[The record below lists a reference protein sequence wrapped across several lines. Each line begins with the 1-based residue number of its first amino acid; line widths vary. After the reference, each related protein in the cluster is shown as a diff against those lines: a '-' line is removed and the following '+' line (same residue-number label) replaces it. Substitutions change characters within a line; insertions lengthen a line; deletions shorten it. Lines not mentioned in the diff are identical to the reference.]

1 MKILEGV
8 RVLDLTRLL
17 IGDYCTMLLGDMGA
31 EVIKVEEPDLG
42 DYIRWAPPF
51 INEQSVLH
59 LLLNRNKK
67 SLRLNLKSEKGKEVF
82 NNLVKRS
89 DLIVE
94 NFRPGVAKKLGIDYD
109 SVKKIN
115 DQIIYCSISSYG
127 QDGPYKHSPGHDINY
142 LGYAGILDIT
152 GSRNS
157 PPVIPGVQIADLP
170 TSLMA
175 ALGIIAALYLKG
187 KTGKGQYIDVS
198 ALDVATS
205 LIVVP
210 AATYIGE
217 GKSPERGTWFLN
229 GGLPCYNIYET
240 KDKKYITVGCIEE
253 KFWTSFCKV
262 LDVEDFIPFQ
272 YTRDEEKIKEMFQ
285 AIGRIIS
292 TETREEWLKLFAK
305 KSLPCGP
312 VHDFEDVFR
321 DPQIL
326 YRRMI
331 MEAKYPEVGKV
342 KQFNIPVK
350 FSESSCEI
358 RQPPPSF
365 GEHTEDILKQ
375 LGYSETEIAEMRQNG
390 IV

>member
-1 MKILEGV
+1 MRILEGV

-31 EVIKVEEPDLG
+31 EVIKVEEPALG

-59 LLLNRNKK
+59 LLLNRNKR
-67 SLRLNLKSEKGKEVF
+67 SLKLNLKSEKGKEVF
-82 NNLVKRS
+82 NKLVKRS

-94 NFRPGVAKKLGIDYD
+94 NFRPSVAEKLGIDYD

-115 DQIIYCSISSYG
+115 EQIIYCSISSYG
-127 QDGPYKHSPGHDINY
+127 QDGPYKDSPGHDINY

-152 GSRNS
+152 GPRKS
-157 PPVIPGVQIADLP
+157 PPVIPGAQIADLP

-175 ALGIIAALYLKG
+175 TLGIIAALYVKE

-210 AATYIGE
+210 AATFIGE
-217 GKSPERGTWFLN
+217 GKPPERGTWFLN

-253 KFWTSFCKV
+253 KFWISLCKI

-272 YTRDEEKIKEMFQ
+272 YTRDEEKIIEMFEV
-285 AIGRIIS
+285 IRRIFS
-292 TETREEWLKLFAK
+292 KKTREEWLKLFVEE
-305 KSLPCGP
+305 SLPCGP
-312 VHDFEDVFR
+312 VQDFEDVFG

-326 YRRMI
+326 HRRMI
-331 MEAKYPEVGKV
+331 MEAEYPEVGKV
-342 KQFNIPVK
+342 RQFNIPIK

-358 RQPPPSF
+358 RQPPPAF
-365 GEHTEDILKQ
+365 GAHTESILIQ
-375 LGYSETEIAEMRQNG
+375 LGYTETEIAEMKQNG
-390 IV
+390 II